1 MPLFVTNSQL
11 VALNISLSWR
21 SSSSSTFFSC
31 FSLLFCLSSLV
42 FSIVLCKVAVVGSS
56 VAAVRRNLPCVWR
69 RRPSFSG
76 SPLQLFVESID
87 AEIYGRQRHTEKE
100 RETLHYRE
108 RERESPFKK
117 CLYISIYLSIFPACH
132 VDLRCTRTIQI
143 RSEKTFPPPTR
154 KSSFFFFSVCLFVMK
169 RRECVRCDVVPAL
182 LPPPNDVTSKQKKK

>member
-1 MPLFVTNSQL
+1 VPLFVTNSQL
-11 VALNISLSWR
+11 VALDISLSWR

-69 RRPSFSG
+69 RRPP
-76 SPLQLFVESID
+76 SPVLLFNCLSNLLTPKSMAARGIP
-87 AEIYGRQRHTEKE
+87 RKRE
-100 RETLHYRE
+100 RLYIIE

-117 CLYISIYLSIFPACH
+117 CLYISIYLFPACH

-143 RSEKTFPPPTR
+143 RSKKTFPPPTR
-154 KSSFFFFSVCLFVMK
+154 KSSFSSS
-169 RRECVRCDVVPAL
+169 RCVYL
-182 LPPPNDVTSKQKKK
+182 